1 MKRTSRMLSEMLN
14 NLRRDEENNIP
25 AKSFVCAIAT
35 GYKISLLI
43 VSIVGLG
50 MWYFLSIPIQ
60 EPQIG
65 IIFGALGVI
74 ALLMLPTYFSYHC
87 SVNPT
92 TLEAEYFIL
101 CFKIRKQVLWKDIEY
116 KIIKRNSAGD
126 AYSIRLYDL
135 HKKKQISF
143 DYSIVGFGKIVR
155 MAKNIP
161 ALKR

>member
-1 MKRTSRMLSEMLN
+1 MKRTSRILSEMLN
-14 NLRRDEENNIP
+14 NLRRGEEDNLP
-25 AKSFVCAIAT
+25 AKSFEAAIAK
-35 GYKISLLI
+35 GYKNSLLI
-43 VSIVGLG
+43 IGIAGIG
-50 MWYFLSIPIQ
+50 MGYFLSVPIS
-60 EPQIG
+60 EPEIG
-65 IIFGALGVI
+65 IIFGILGVI
-74 ALLMLPTYFSYHC
+74 ALLMLPTYFSYRC
-87 SVNPT
+87 YIDQRT
-92 TLEAEYFIL
+92 IKAEYFIL

-143 DYSIVGFGKIVR
+143 DYSIVGFGKIVQ